1 MLVFLSSL
9 AIFLASIILAGAVKA
24 LPPAELKR
32 QARADKRGK
41 SASIY
46 KLVSYGPSLDVFL
59 GLLVIASLIGS
70 VLAAYAIS
78 WWLVAVVFVLS
89 LLVWLKD
96 PNGKSGKVHWSL
108 AGYLAYPADWLLVIM
123 DPLFRRL
130 RMVSRSKPKRPHTR
144 AYEKE
149 DLLALIKRQGAQAD
163 NRISHSDLQT
173 ALAALSF
180 DDKAVGSVMTP
191 RRKVKMVEAGE
202 PIGPH
207 LMDELHVSGQ
217 TSYPVVKGSL
227 KSSSLELVGT
237 LYLRDIV
244 GVEERGKVSDLMK
257 KPVCYINE
265 RQPLGGALSAF
276 AKTKSH
282 LLVVVNNFEEIVGTL
297 SFEDILSVLLGELP
311 DDGFENYDNP
321 HAVAGR

>member
-1 MLVFLSSL
+1 
-9 AIFLASIILAGAVKA
+9 
-24 LPPAELKR
+24 
-32 QARADKRGK
+32 
-41 SASIY
+41 
-46 KLVSYGPSLDVFL
+46 
-59 GLLVIASLIGS
+59 
-70 VLAAYAIS
+70 
-78 WWLVAVVFVLS
+78 
-89 LLVWLKD
+89 
-96 PNGKSGKVHWSL
+96 
-108 AGYLAYPADWLLVIM
+108 
-123 DPLFRRL
+123 
-130 RMVSRSKPKRPHTR
+130 MVSRRPKPPHPHTR

-149 DLLALIKRQGAQAD
+149 DLVTLIKRQGTQAD
-163 NRISHSDLQT
+163 NRISRADLQT
-173 ALAALSF
+173 ALGALSF
-180 DDKAVGSVMTP
+180 GDKTVGSVMTP